1 MATVK
6 RLYDDRKLIVAK
18 GLASKILDT
27 SSGFAFENMGEVGG
41 TFKKMWGEGDD
52 DMPLGMNH
60 EILWKEETCRDKY
73 WLTSFLFRSC
83 SVTATFF
90 CHVNFC

>member
-41 TFKKMWGEGDD
+41 TFKKM
-52 DMPLGMNH
+52 
-60 EILWKEETCRDKY
+60 
-73 WLTSFLFRSC
+73 
-83 SVTATFF
+83 
-90 CHVNFC
+90 

>member
-27 SSGFAFENMGEVGG
+27 SSGFAFENTGA
-41 TFKKMWGEGDD
+41 KNRI
-52 DMPLGMNH
+52 LGRG
-60 EILWKEETCRDKY
+60 KVKDK
-73 WLTSFLFRSC
+73 LVTLF
-83 SVTATFF
+83 
-90 CHVNFC
+90 